1 MIKALIDT
9 NIIIDI
15 ALQREPFYLDAIQV
29 FNKINE
35 QKISAFI
42 SASAITDIFYIL
54 KKSNGK
60 DKTLAFLKELLDVVD
75 VASVNKSN
83 ILQALYSGWN
93 DFEDAVQAQV
103 AIENGFEIIITR
115 NPHDYRNSQ
124 TLQVLT
130 PHDFTVQF

>member
-60 DKTLAFLKELLDVVD
+60 DKTLAFLKELLEVID

-83 ILQALYSGWN
+83 ILHALYSGWN

-115 NPHDYRNSQ
+115 NPQDYRNSQ
-124 TLQVLT
+124 TLQALT
-130 PHDFTVQF
+130 PRDFAAQS

>member
-15 ALQREPFYLDAIQV
+15 ALKRQPFYLEAIQL
-29 FNKINE
+29 FRKINE

-60 DKTLAFLKELLDVVD
+60 DQTLTFLIDLLNIIDIVD
-75 VASVNKSN
+75 VNKSA
-83 ILQALYSGWN
+83 IIQALYSGWK

-103 AIENGFEIIITR
+103 AIENGLDIIITR
-115 NPHDYRNSQ
+115 NPQDYRNLQS
-124 TLQVLT
+124 LQVLS
-130 PHDFTVQF
+130 PHDFLEKC